1 MTQELTES
9 KIKEPFASI
18 KAYGENL
25 LYAAGLIIGE
35 IRFAEQGRKLKKTY
49 PTELGDSNEIS
60 IVEKIQEMFER
71 DFDEG
76 REDYDYTGEHIGE
89 IFVGLAKE
97 VLFNNTGKAL
107 YRNEK
112 GEIKGNQKL
121 AQILAYRVWSKLE
134 GQIFRERGQGMFVL
148 KSDFFKAVK
157 AERWDIP
164 NGGMEK

>member
-1 MTQELTES
+1 MLTELKEP

-25 LYAAGLIIGE
+25 IYVAGLMIE
-35 IRFAEQGRKLKKTY
+35 EFRFAEQGRKFKRTN
-49 PTELGDSNEIS
+49 PNELGASIETN
-60 IVEKIQEMFER
+60 IVESINQMIQR

-76 REDYDYTGEHIGE
+76 REDYDYTGEHIGK

-97 VLFNNTGKAL
+97 ALFNNPDKAF

-112 GEIKGNQKL
+112 GDIKGNQKSAEVL
-121 AQILAYRVWSKLE
+121 GYRVWSKLE
-134 GQIFRERGQGMFVL
+134 GQIFSDRGQGMFVL
-148 KSDFFKAVK
+148 KSDFFKAVRAAK
-157 AERWDIP
+157 WDLP